1 MRIQHVPRPCRK
13 GGNLAVLRAVITGL
27 FILAIP
33 VSLIATNIRVAV
45 SEQRV
50 YDYSVKTYDAASRSG
65 IPESELIQA
74 NGEIHHY
81 LTAEDPPPL
90 AINVTNSRGVSGSLF
105 TAKETAHMADVRDLV
120 QMAFTVQVI
129 SAAVVLTLATLLL
142 VLGPPRL
149 LAIAGLGGALLTGGV
164 LALAGI
170 AIASGF
176 DSLWTEFHVLAFS
189 NDFWALDPSRDHLI
203 QMYPE
208 AFWQEI
214 TALIVVA
221 TLLEASLMVGA
232 ASAYL
237 ILGGRQRR
245 MPVLW
250 PGLALAGRARHSR
263 PKLPSPTPKHYFR

>member
-1 MRIQHVPRPCRK
+1 DC
-13 GGNLAVLRAVITGL
+13 
-27 FILAIP
+27 
-33 VSLIATNIRVAV
+33 
-45 SEQRV
+45 
-50 YDYSVKTYDAASRSG
+50 SVKTYDAASRSG

-164 LALAGI
+164 LRSRVSQSLRGLIPYGRSSMCWPSATISGRSTQAGTI
-170 AIASGF
+170 
-176 DSLWTEFHVLAFS
+176 
-189 NDFWALDPSRDHLI
+189 
-203 QMYPE
+203 
-208 AFWQEI
+208 
-214 TALIVVA
+214 
-221 TLLEASLMVGA
+221 
-232 ASAYL
+232 
-237 ILGGRQRR
+237 
-245 MPVLW
+245 
-250 PGLALAGRARHSR
+250 
-263 PKLPSPTPKHYFR
+263 